1 MIGSQEN
8 LKRKKKHYLKPT
20 PLHPKSFEH
29 NLSDESNTGK
39 STSKSIS
46 IFTQSRR

>member
-20 PLHPKSFEH
+20 PLHPNTCEN

-39 STSKSIS
+39 STSKLISIS
-46 IFTQSRR
+46 TQSGR